1 MLFLKLLL
9 SGLYK
14 LPPVS
19 GVMLYRGVKR
29 EVLGRFCE
37 GNEKTLWAVSSCTAK
52 LKVLENNMFLLDK
65 ALLFHIVTTCA
76 FNITSQ
82 RVFSE
87 AQGG

>member
-1 MLFLKLLL
+1 MFAGQTGWRGVEHGRARSHPRVHAGGVGHSAAMLFLKLLL

-37 GNEKTLWAVSSCTAK
+37 GDEKTWWAVHGRAAAHSPHAG
-52 LKVLENNMFLLDK
+52 L
-65 ALLFHIVTTCA
+65 
-76 FNITSQ
+76 
-82 RVFSE
+82 
-87 AQGG
+87 